1 MIQDKVQRHLN
12 EERTMKIRRT
22 TIFFAVL
29 AAFILVGSLLSG
41 LDTQASEPFGR
52 TVQGSSEL
60 ANGSPDLI
68 VSRIDVLT
76 MTATSLDYLFVIQ
89 NIGDAVADIDGAN
102 PSDVYDNVNFQGVLS
117 KDAAFGGDDIGAG
130 GSFLTAPA
138 ELAPGEEYTYTTSTG
153 MAGFY
158 YFDYDYLFVTVDVVE
173 NLVESNED
181 NNRTRIELPD
191 GPDLIVENVEVLS
204 IDSVSIIY
212 QFTVRNIGDGMADLD
227 GPDEVA
233 WDDNVNF
240 QGLLSPDDILD
251 PSDKGVGGGYL
262 NPPIDPAEL
271 YPGDVFTKS
280 FSAGMGGANYLDF
293 HYLFVEIDGVGNLPE
308 TNEDNNIGMTEILH
322 YSYLP
327 LILR

>member
-1 MIQDKVQRHLN
+1 
-12 EERTMKIRRT
+12 MKIRRT

-60 ANGSPDLI
+60 ANGSPDLV
-68 VSRIDVLT
+68 VSRIEVLT
-76 MTATSLDYLFVIQ
+76 MTATSLDYLFVIK
-89 NIGDAVADIDGAN
+89 NEGDAVADIDGAN
-102 PSDVYDNVNFQGVLS
+102 PSDPSDNVNFQGILS
-117 KDAAFGGDDIGAG
+117 QEDAFGGIDDLGAG

-153 MAGFY
+153 MTGVY
-158 YFDYDYLFVTVDVVE
+158 YFDYDYLFVTVDAVG
-173 NLVESNED
+173 NLSESDET
-181 NNRTRIELPD
+181 NNRTMIELPD
-191 GPDLIVENVEVLS
+191 GPDLIVEDVDVLS
-204 IDSVSIIY
+204 ISSVSVIY

-227 GPDEVA
+227 GPNEVE
-233 WDDNVNF
+233 WNDNINF
-240 QGLLSPDDILD
+240 QGLLSPDDIPD
-251 PSDKGVGGGYL
+251 PGDKGVGGGYL